1 MTLHSPREN
10 QNAGRVYPPTSS
22 PLPGGGQVRRP
33 YKNFVTSF
41 SRRTSIA
48 SGSSCRQ
55 PWWAVL
61 GLLAMFAAPALAVST
76 SYWTQTSEADF
87 KSGTLDSVVATNL
100 GELKL
105 SRAVKTLLDED
116 PRISTVN
123 KLIEAPD
130 GTIYAG
136 TGPNAVLLQVKD
148 QKVSTAAQI
157 ADATD
162 VLSLA
167 VDKAGALL
175 VGTGGEHG
183 KILRIDK
190 PGDKPREIFSADG
203 VQYIWSLTATLDGNL
218 YAATGP
224 TGKLFQIKPDGSSKV
239 LLETAENNLLSLV
252 SDGKEMLY
260 VGTDPHGLVYR
271 VNRNTG
277 ESFVVYNAPEAEITA
292 LALDQK
298 GNLYAATGEARE
310 EPPAPPQNPDAQDKT
325 GRPEGGQTGVPIPA
339 APPEAPKKPAP
350 PDPNPG
356 RPDPIPKQH
365 AALRLR
371 QPVVSM
377 GEFPSSTL
385 SRKLP
390 ACNRGHVNAVGPLS
404 PGNCQTP
411 PVIQCVLGAG
421 DAPAADTPD
430 DSATLPKAQPETAP
444 SESPDVTKQPPVDTA
459 GTGEAKPEGNAV
471 YKIDRDGFVTE
482 VFRQQVLVL
491 AMVENNGT
499 LLIATGSEGQ
509 IFQVDPDAGETVALA
524 KVDAKQVTCLLAA
537 HDGQLYVGM
546 ANVGS
551 IATMSEG
558 FATRGTYISS
568 VLDATQISRFGKMQL
583 HGSLPAGTTLM
594 VSTRSGNVKEAS
606 DKDWSKWTD
615 DVSAHDFLPVTSP
628 SARFMQYRLTL
639 SSKDGTKSPIVDDVT
654 VAYQMPNLAP
664 QIKSIRLVSGPD
676 AAAQSAAAAAQQQA
690 SPQAGSPPPPAPIDA
705 RRVEPQPVVNVV
717 WDASDPNSDPLSYSL
732 YFRRGSDLPWI
743 LLRDGLTDNTFQWDT
758 RLVADGRYQI
768 KVVASDA
775 GANAPGQGKTASR
788 VSDPIV
794 VDNTPPDVGDIQWKQ
809 SGAAVHLALTVA
821 DQSST
826 VAAVDYV
833 VDSGKDWQLVLPVSN
848 IYDSPTES
856 ISFDIKGLATG
867 THQVTLRATDSK
879 GNQAFQ
885 NVFVKV
891 EGPTASR

>member
-1 MTLHSPREN
+1 MKRLMCLVL
-10 QNAGRVYPPTSS
+10 A
-22 PLPGGGQVRRP
+22 
-33 YKNFVTSF
+33 FV
-41 SRRTSIA
+41 
-48 SGSSCRQ
+48 
-55 PWWAVL
+55 
-61 GLLAMFAAPALAVST
+61 AAPALAVST

-87 KSGTLDSVVATNL
+87 KAGTLDSVVATNL

-123 KLIEAPD
+123 KLIETPD

-148 QKVSTAAQI
+148 QKVTTAAQI
-157 ADATD
+157 PDATD

-167 VDKAGALL
+167 IDKSGALL

-183 KILRIDK
+183 KIFRIEK

-203 VQYIWSLTATLDGNL
+203 VQYIWSLAATSDGNV

-224 TGKLFQIKPDGSSKV
+224 TGKLYQLKADGSSKV

-252 SDGKEMLY
+252 SNDKEMLY

-277 ESFVVYNAPEAEITA
+277 ESFVVYNAAETEITA

-298 GNLYAATGEARE
+298 GNLYAATGQARE
-310 EPPAPPQNPDAQDKT
+310 EPPAPPQNADAQDKT
-325 GRPEGGQTGVPIPA
+325 GRPEGGQTGVPIPS

-350 PDPNPG
+350 PEPNPG

-365 AALRLR
+365 ASLHSRAL
-371 QPVVSM
+371 VM
-377 GEFPSSTL
+377 
-385 SRKLP
+385 
-390 ACNRGHVNAVGPLS
+390 
-404 PGNCQTP
+404 
-411 PVIQCVLGAG
+411 QCVLGAG
-421 DAPAADTPD
+421 DAAAADAPEAATQD
-430 DSATLPKAQPETAP
+430 DTTASLPKSQPQTAP
-444 SESPDVTKQPPVDTA
+444 AETPEIPKQPPVDTT

-471 YKIDRDGFVTE
+471 YKIDPDGFVTE
-482 VFRQQVLVL
+482 IFRQQVLVL

-509 IFQVDPDAGETVALA
+509 VFQVDPAAGETVALA
-524 KVDAKQVTCLLAA
+524 KVDAKQVTCLLPA
-537 HDGQLYVGM
+537 HDGQVYVGM

-558 FATRGTYISS
+558 FAARGSYISP

-583 HGSLPAGTTLM
+583 HGSLPTGTTLT
-594 VSTRSGNVKEAS
+594 VGTRSGNVKEAS
-606 DKDWSKWTD
+606 DKDWSKWTE

-639 SSKDGTKSPIVDDVT
+639 GSKDVAKSPIVDDVSI
-654 VAYQMPNLAP
+654 AYQMPNLAP
-664 QIKSIRLVSGPD
+664 QIKAIRLVSGADP
-676 AAAQSAAAAAQQQA
+676 AAQTAAQQA
-690 SPQAGSPPPPAPIDA
+690 SAQGGAAAVPAA
-705 RRVEPQPVVNVV
+705 ETKRVEAQPVVNIV
-717 WDASDPNSDPLSYSL
+717 WDANDPNGDPLAYSL
-732 YFRRGSDLPWI
+732 YFRRGPDVPWI
-743 LLRDGLTDNTFQWDT
+743 LLREGLTDNGFQWDT

-775 GANAPGQGKTASR
+775 AANAPGTGKSASR
-788 VSDPIV
+788 VSDPIL
-794 VDNTPPDVGDIQWKQ
+794 VDNTAPDIGDIKWKQ
-809 SGAAVHLALTVA
+809 NGGAVHLELTAA

-826 VAAVDYV
+826 VAAVDYT

-856 ISFDIKGLATG
+856 ISFDIKGLAPG